1 MDMIKPQREELSS
14 WWKNSVIVVMIL
26 GFSVLIGLAVQSYKD
41 APPIPGRVVDPA
53 GVTVLTADDI
63 SSGQEVFLKYGL
75 MENGTV
81 WGHGAYLGPDFSAQ
95 YLHRQS
101 LDACEMLARQNLNT
115 EWTALTPEQQEVVR
129 DGAAQELRVNRYD
142 AASGV
147 LTLTAAQTHSF
158 EKQCAQLAEFF
169 SAPTNNFG
177 LPARY
182 IQEPAEIRQLAAF
195 FFWAAWASVTNRPG
209 RDFSY
214 TNNFPY
220 DPAVHNLPTQG
231 AILWSA
237 LSLIALL
244 GGTGLALFA
253 FGRFN
258 FLGWQKKEHMHPQL
272 LSTTPT
278 AGQQAV
284 LKYFVV
290 AALLFMGQSIIGG
303 ALAHYRAEPGSF
315 YGVDI
320 STLLPSNILRT
331 WHLQLAVFWV
341 ATCFVAGGLW
351 LASAVNRREP
361 AGQVF
366 GIHFLFTALVV
377 VVVGSL
383 LGEWLGINRL
393 LGSLWFWLG
402 HQGWEYLD
410 LGRAW
415 QVLLA
420 VGLLLWLVLVARAVL
435 PVRKDPEKGQISSLF
450 LYAAIAIPLFYLPA
464 MFFGSR
470 TNFTIVDMWRF
481 WIIHLWVEGFFEL
494 FVTTMVALM
503 FFLLGMVSR
512 TTALRVVY
520 LDAILYLGAG
530 IIGTGHHWYWTGQS
544 HVTMAF
550 SAVFSALEV
559 VPLTL
564 LTLDAW
570 DFISLS
576 HRDCAECGK
585 RVAIPHQWTF
595 YFLMAVGFWN
605 FLGAG
610 VFGFLINLPI
620 VSYFEVGTL
629 LTPNH
634 GHAAMMG
641 VFGMLGVS
649 LMVFAFR
656 EASSEDLWRRIGK
669 LVGVSFFGLNTGLLL
684 MVITN
689 LFPGGVYQ
697 LHDVLVNGYWHA
709 RSPEFLTKGLMHTIE
724 WLRLPADTIFLG
736 LGCLPLVL
744 AGLCVYANQWKQLK
758 HIED

>member
-1 MDMIKPQREELSS
+1 MNTNSSPLERLSP
-14 WWKNSVIVVMIL
+14 WWKNAVIVVMII
-26 GFSVLIGLAVQSYKD
+26 GFSVLIGLAAKAYKD
-41 APPIPGRVVDPA
+41 APPIPERVVDPVGA
-53 GVTVLTADDI
+53 TVLTADDI

-81 WGHGAYLGPDFSAQ
+81 WGHGAYLGPDFSAK
-95 YLHRQS
+95 YLHQQA
-101 LDACEMLARQNLNT
+101 LDSCELLARQRFNA
-115 EWTALTPEQQEVVR
+115 EWTSLTPEQQDPIRSEVAR
-129 DGAAQELRVNRYD
+129 DTRANRYD
-142 AASGV
+142 ATNGV
-147 LTLTAAQTHSF
+147 LTLNAAQTYSI
-158 EKQCAQLAEFF
+158 ERQREQLGQFF
-169 SAPTNNFG
+169 SSPTNNFG
-177 LPARY
+177 LPAKY
-182 IQEPAEIRQLAAF
+182 IQDPKELRQLNAF
-195 FFWAAWASVTNRPG
+195 FFWTAWVSVTNRPG
-209 RDFSY
+209 KDFSY

-220 DPAVHNLPTQG
+220 DPAVNNVPTHG

-253 FGRFN
+253 FGRFD
-258 FLGWQKKEHMHPQL
+258 FLGWQKKEHRHPQL
-272 LSTTPT
+272 LSNTLTD
-278 AGQQAV
+278 GQQAV
-284 LKYFVV
+284 LKYFVA
-290 AALLFMGQSIIGG
+290 AALLFLGQSLLGG
-303 ALAHYRAEPGSF
+303 AIAHYRAEPGNF
-315 YGVDI
+315 YGFDI
-320 STLLPSNILRT
+320 SKWLPSNIVRT
-331 WHLQLAVFWV
+331 WHLQLAIFWV

-351 LASAVNRREP
+351 LASAVNRKEP
-361 AGQVF
+361 KGQVF

-393 LGSLWFWLG
+393 LGGLWFWLG
-402 HQGWEYLD
+402 HQGWEFLD

-420 VGLLLWLVLVARAVL
+420 VGLLLWLVLIARAVL
-435 PVRKDPEKGQISSLF
+435 PVRKDPENGQISSLF

-464 MFFGSR
+464 MFFASR
-470 TNFTIVDMWRF
+470 TNLTIVDMWRF

-520 LDAILYLGAG
+520 LDAILYLGGG

-576 HRDCAECGK
+576 NRECVDCGK

-610 VFGFLINLPI
+610 VFGFLINLPV
-620 VSYFEVGTL
+620 VSYFEAGTL

-656 EASSEDLWRRIGK
+656 EASNEDEWRRIGK
-669 LVGVSFFGLNTGLLL
+669 LVGVSFFGLNIGLLL
-684 MVITN
+684 MVATN

-697 LHDVLVNGYWHA
+697 LYDVLTNGYWHA

-724 WLRLPADTIFLG
+724 WLRLPADAIFLG
-736 LGCLPLVL
+736 LGCAPLVL
-744 AGLCVYANQWKQLK
+744 AGLWVYAKKWFPAQSREN
-758 HIED
+758 

>member
-1 MDMIKPQREELSS
+1 MNMDSSSLERLSP
-14 WWKNSVIVVMIL
+14 WWKNAVILVMIL
-26 GFSVLIGLAVQSYKD
+26 GFSVLIGLAVKSYKD
-41 APPIPGRVVDPA
+41 APPIPDEVVGPGGA
-53 GVTVLTADDI
+53 AVFTAEDI
-63 SSGQEVFLKYGL
+63 RSGQEVFLKYGL

-81 WGHGAYLGPDFSAQ
+81 WGHGAYLGPDFSAK
-95 YLHRQS
+95 YLHQQT
-101 LDACEMLARQNLNT
+101 LDSYEFLARQKFGAD
-115 EWTALTPEQQEVVR
+115 WGGLTPEQQDVIQGEVAR
-129 DGAAQELRVNRYD
+129 DTRINRYD
-142 AASGV
+142 AAKGV
-147 LTLTAAQTHSF
+147 LTLTPAQAYSF
-158 EKQCAQLAEFF
+158 EKQQEQWREFF
-169 SAPTNNFG
+169 AAPVNNFG
-177 LPARY
+177 LPTTY
-182 IQEPAEIRQLAAF
+182 IADPKELRQVTTF
-195 FFWAAWASVTNRPG
+195 FFWTAWACATNRPG
-209 RDFSY
+209 EVFSY

-220 DPAVHNLPTQG
+220 DPAVDNLPTHG

-253 FGRFN
+253 FGRFD
-258 FLGWQKKEHMHPQL
+258 FLGWQEKEHRHPQL
-272 LSTTPT
+272 LSSTLTD
-278 AGQQAV
+278 GQRAT
-284 LKYFVV
+284 LKYFAV
-290 AALLFMGQSIIGG
+290 AALLFLGQSLIGG
-303 ALAHYRAEPGSF
+303 AIAHYRAEPANF
-315 YGVDI
+315 YGLDL

-331 WHLQLAVFWV
+331 WHLQLAIFWV

-351 LASAVNRREP
+351 LASAVNRKESK
-361 AGQVF
+361 GQVF
-366 GIHFLFTALVV
+366 GIHFLFAALVV

-393 LGSLWFWLG
+393 LGGFWFWLG

-420 VGLLLWLVLVARAVL
+420 VGLLVWLVLIARAVW
-435 PVRKDPEKGQISSLF
+435 PVRNDPEKGQIASLF
-450 LYAAIAIPLFYLPA
+450 LYAAVGIPLFYVPA
-464 MFFGSR
+464 MFFASR
-470 TNFTIVDMWRF
+470 TNLTVVDMWRF

-520 LDAILYLGAG
+520 LDAILYLGSG

-544 HVTMAF
+544 HVAMAF

-576 HRDCAECGK
+576 SRDCAECGK
-585 RVAIPHQWTF
+585 KVAIPHRWTF

-641 VFGMLGVS
+641 VFGMLGVA

-656 EASSEDLWRRIGK
+656 EASTDKEWQRIGK
-669 LVGVSFFGLNTGLLL
+669 LVGVAFFGLNTGLLL
-684 MVITN
+684 MIVTN

-697 LHDVLVNGYWHA
+697 LYDVLANGYWHA
-709 RSPEFLTKGLMHTIE
+709 RSPEFLTNGLMHTIE
-724 WLRLPADTIFLG
+724 WLRLPADAVFIG
-736 LGCLPLVL
+736 LGCVPLGL
-744 AGLCVYANQWKQLK
+744 AGLWVYAKAWFSVQPD
-758 HIED
+758 ER